1 MRRTPRPG
9 SSPDCKDDVADAN
22 DLPQA
27 DDSAPDMCFGYL
39 PLSTVAFTACRR
51 GTDSAFDHL
60 EISESARELEM
71 CTAPLLEWHEA
82 GRPFARLWDD
92 SPRFTVWIDG
102 IGWFQIDRSVPSIE
116 LPAES
121 NGIRREARLWGVPA
135 ALCFMGRGDLPLH
148 AAAVDVNGSAVVF
161 AAPGRYGKT
170 TLAAAFM
177 QAGHRLLS
185 EDLTCVRTNQSV
197 AVWPGPAL
205 LRIRKDA
212 FHRLSFS
219 DADVV
224 DEDETRMYVMPDRQA
239 RGSGAAVPLRAIV
252 FLRTHDSP
260 ELVLERVEETR
271 AALPDLWTLSFNMPN
286 DTDRTRCFSTIT
298 ELAASVPIWNLARPL
313 TYESLPR
320 VIETIENLLA

>member
-1 MRRTPRPG
+1 
-9 SSPDCKDDVADAN
+9 VANAN
-22 DLPQA
+22 DLS
-27 DDSAPDMCFGYL
+27 DVDSRPSTCFGYL
-39 PLSTVAFTACRR
+39 PRSTVAFTACRP
-51 GTDSAFDHL
+51 GADAAFDPI
-60 EISESARELEM
+60 EISESERTIEM
-71 CTAPLLEWHEA
+71 PTIPLLEWHEV

-102 IGWFQIDRSVPSIE
+102 IGWFEIDRSVPSIVI
-116 LPAES
+116 PAES

-185 EDLTCVRTNQSV
+185 EDLTCVRTNPTP

-205 LRIRKDA
+205 LRVRKDA
-212 FHRLSFS
+212 FSRLSFS
-219 DADVV
+219 HDDVV
-224 DEDETRMYVMPDRQA
+224 DEDETRMYVMPDQQA

-252 FLRTHDSP
+252 FLRTHDS
-260 ELVLERVEETR
+260 EQLVLERVEETR

-298 ELAASVPIWNLARPL
+298 QLAGSVPVWNLARPL
-313 TYESLPR
+313 SYKSLPR

>member
-1 MRRTPRPG
+1 
-9 SSPDCKDDVADAN
+9 VADAN
-22 DLPQA
+22 DLSEV
-27 DDSAPDMCFGYL
+27 DSQPGTCFGYL
-39 PLSTVAFTACRR
+39 PRSTLPFTACRR
-51 GTDSAFDHL
+51 GAAAACDRLD
-60 EISESARELEM
+60 ISEAERELQM
-71 CTAPLLEWHEA
+71 PTVPLLEWHEA
-82 GRPFARLWDD
+82 GQPFARLWDD
-92 SPRFTVWIDG
+92 APRFTVWIDG
-102 IGWFQIDRSVPSIE
+102 IGWFEVDRSVPSIVI
-116 LPAES
+116 PAES

-185 EDLTCVRTNQSV
+185 EDLTCVRTNPTP

-205 LRIRKDA
+205 LRVRKDA
-212 FHRLSFS
+212 FRRLSFS

-224 DEDETRMYVMPDRQA
+224 DEDETRMYVMPDQQA

-252 FLRTHDSP
+252 FLRTHDS
-260 ELVLERVEETR
+260 EQLVLERVEETR

-298 ELAASVPIWNLARPL
+298 QLAGSVPVWNLARPL
-313 TYESLPR
+313 SYESLPR
-320 VIETIENLLA
+320 VIETIEKLLA